1 MEVGLAVASL
11 SDQIE
16 KYFRKLLNKAEGE
29 IEIKRNKLADDFN
42 CAPSQINYVLDT
54 RFTVEKGYLVESQR
68 GGGGFI
74 RIIRIGIDS
83 ETETLKNIISR
94 LDDGVTQNEAEGVID
109 RLFENN
115 LINKREKEIMKIAV
129 NRRVIRLDLPYRDYI
144 RGRILKSMLKV
155 ILKSVD
161 EED

>member
-1 MEVGLAVASL
+1 MTLTSL

-16 KYFRKLLNKAEGE
+16 KYFRKMLKNAEGE
-29 IEIKRNKLADDFN
+29 IEIKRNKLADEFN

-54 RFTVEKGYLVESQR
+54 RFTVEKGYLIESQR
-68 GGGGFI
+68 GGGGYIRLI
-74 RIIRIGIDS
+74 RINIDS

-94 LDDGVTQNEAEGVID
+94 LDDGVTQKEAAGVID
-109 RLFENN
+109 RLYEND
-115 LINKREKEIMKIAV
+115 LIDEREKKLMKVAV
-129 NRRVIRLDLPYRDYI
+129 NRRVLRMDLPYRDYI

-155 ILKSVD
+155 ILKSID